1 MSSRWR
7 LPRRRHTVTQP
18 DKSSEVQR
26 NPHSDEIWISDPSNL
41 EQLWNLLAIP
51 PLPGYAPAAITAVAV
66 AMSPDGGVARY
77 PLYAQLSAAELSEPF
92 EVHIAIETLR
102 NWMRTQR
109 FT

>member
-1 MSSRWR
+1 
-7 LPRRRHTVTQP
+7 
-18 DKSSEVQR
+18 
-26 NPHSDEIWISDPSNL
+26 
-41 EQLWNLLAIP
+41 
-51 PLPGYAPAAITAVAV
+51 
-66 AMSPDGGVARY
+66 MSPDGGVARY

>member
-26 NPHSDEIWISDPSNL
+26 NPHSDEIWSSDPSNL
-41 EQLWNLLAIP
+41 DQLWNLFAIP
-51 PLPGYAPAAITAVAV
+51 PLPGYAPAA
-66 AMSPDGGVARY
+66 M
-77 PLYAQLSAAELSEPF
+77 LFEPF